1 MKKHYYKKKNPLAP
15 LVENV
20 AARLTQ
26 ADSRFR
32 RSAVKWSA
40 ALFSIFVIYS
50 FLAGPYGL
58 FRISRL
64 NDRKAELITENQ
76 VLLVGII
83 DADMTRARLEDDP
96 RYIEYVART
105 RYLLARPGE
114 TVIQLQH

>member
-1 MKKHYYKKKNPLAP
+1 MKKHYYKKKNPLKP

-20 AARLTQ
+20 GSRLMQ

-40 ALFSIFVIYS
+40 LLFSVFVIYS

-58 FRISRL
+58 FRIVRL
-64 NDRKAELITENQ
+64 QDKKAELITENRM
-76 VLLVGII
+76 LLVGII
-83 DADMTRARLEDDP
+83 DADMTRSRLTNDP
-96 RYIEYVART
+96 HYIEYVART

-114 TVIQLQH
+114 TLIQLQH